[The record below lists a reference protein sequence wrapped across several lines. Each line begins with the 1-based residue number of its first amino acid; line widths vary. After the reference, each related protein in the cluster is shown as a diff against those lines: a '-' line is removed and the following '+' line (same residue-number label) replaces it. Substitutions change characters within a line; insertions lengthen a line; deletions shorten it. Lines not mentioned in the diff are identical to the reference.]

1 MYISPPSR
9 VHLDRLGLAS
19 VSVSKLPGLF
29 WFPLRIFSVCVVG
42 ERDLLVGGVRLVLL
56 DSIFCGGFDTNG
68 YVTVFVLCVGNRF
81 LRLLPCAVGVHGII
95 SNEGLVSY
103 DMVVDDWRGLV
114 SPGGLFMPLVLV
126 SLLSIFG
133 NCVGDSA
140 ISEGASVRFVYSYL
154 EKSGWSSF
162 AGVASLLGD
171 LESPAVLGAPDL
183 LRLGDGNGRSMIIV
197 CIDFFGVPLVAKVGF
212 KKLVVASL
220 LEASS
225 SSWSSASSRK
235 FGVPFIQGDSVGWR
249 PRSPAMRTT
258 GVVLQELG
266 CICYSFMDVLVTCEC
281 TLLYQ

>member
-1 MYISPPSR
+1 MYISPSSR

-19 VSVSKLPGLF
+19 ISVSKSPGLF

-56 DSIFCGGFDTNG
+56 DSFFCGGFDTNG

-81 LRLLPCAVGVHGII
+81 LRLLSCAVGVHGII

-140 ISEGASVRFVYSYL
+140 ISGGASVRFVYSYL

-162 AGVASLLGD
+162 AGLASLLGD

-197 CIDFFGVPLVAKVGF
+197 CIDFFRCATCCQGWFQKTSCGFFVRSFFVELELGF
-212 KKLVVASL
+212 KSQVQRSFHPGRQRRMAAPVTSNEDHRGCVARTWLYLLLVH
-220 LEASS
+220 
-225 SSWSSASSRK
+225 
-235 FGVPFIQGDSVGWR
+235 
-249 PRSPAMRTT
+249 
-258 GVVLQELG
+258 G
-266 CICYSFMDVLVTCEC
+266 CSCNL
-281 TLLYQ
+281 